1 MITFNKFGK
10 LGRIGNQLFQYA
22 AIRNLSIKKNFQIGL
37 PKLTSLKFHGQKNL
51 LNCFNIPDKF
61 FGKTSFLKKLTYSR
75 YTEPD
80 NKVDTNFFDIQDNTD
95 IEGYFQSIYYFK
107 DNSELIR
114 EELKPKDKYLDD
126 AKKQLSKIKKRNNI
140 NTLVSLHI
148 RRGDNVDPNIRG
160 NNSDLLN
167 SFGLNDDFDKNSFFG
182 RYIHNAKS
190 IFRNQKVKFLVFSGG
205 SRGKSNKIDLD
216 WCKKNLNGEEYIFNE
231 DHQDE
236 ISDFCLINVC
246 DHNIISPG
254 SSFGWWAA
262 YINKKKKIIVAPK
275 YYNPSSP
282 KEAFKFMFYPD
293 DWIIV

>member
-1 MITFNKFGK
+1 MITFNKLGK

-22 AIRNLSIKKNFQIGL
+22 AIRNLSIKKNFEIGL
-37 PKLTSLKFHGQKNL
+37 PKQTNMMFHGQKSL
-51 LNCFNIPDKF
+51 LNCFKIPKEF
-61 FGKTSFLKKLTYSR
+61 FGKTSLLKKIVYSK
-75 YTEPD
+75 YVEPD
-80 NKVDTNFFDIQDNTD
+80 DEVDLNFFDIQDNTN
-95 IEGYFQSIYYFK
+95 IEGYFQSIFYFK

-114 EELKPKDKYLDD
+114 KELTPKEQYFVC
-126 AKKQLSKIKKRNNI
+126 AEKKLSEIKKKNNI
-140 NTLVSLHI
+140 DVIVSLHI
-148 RRGDNVDPNIRG
+148 RRGDNVDPNIKG

-167 SFGLNDDFDKNSFFG
+167 SFGSSNNFDNNSFFG
-182 RYIHNAKS
+182 RYINNAKS
-190 IFRNQKVKFLVFSGG
+190 IFKDQTVKFLVFSGG
-205 SRGKSNKIDLD
+205 SRGDNNKNDLD
-216 WCKKNLNGEEYIFNE
+216 WCKKNLKGSEYIFNE
-231 DHQDE
+231 DQDE